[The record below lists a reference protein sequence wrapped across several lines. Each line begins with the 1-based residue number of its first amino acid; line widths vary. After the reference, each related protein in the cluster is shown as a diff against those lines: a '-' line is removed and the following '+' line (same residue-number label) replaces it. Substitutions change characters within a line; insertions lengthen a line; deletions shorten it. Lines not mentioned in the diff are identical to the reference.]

1 MYVPK
6 IHIMLQLQ
14 TLQTKLLMIAI
25 WQYIALIV
33 PMVVG
38 LKTESRLL
46 ELQSFQIVLLNLVIR
61 RCLQLQ
67 HQRLT
72 NMTQDMGMIPQMAPL
87 IVYLVII
94 SMKVQVQVLVC
105 NVPLGII
112 VRVVLHNLMLLVV
125 PRKHN
130 VLLEHIIPV

>member
-72 NMTQDMGMIPQMAPL
+72 NMTQDMGMIPQMVPL

>member
-1 MYVPK
+1 
-6 IHIMLQLQ
+6 MLQLQ